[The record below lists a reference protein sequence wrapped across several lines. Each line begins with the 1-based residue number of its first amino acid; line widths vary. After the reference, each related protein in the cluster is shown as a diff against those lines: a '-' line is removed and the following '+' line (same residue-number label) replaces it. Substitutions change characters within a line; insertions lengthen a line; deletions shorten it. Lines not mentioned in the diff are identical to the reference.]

1 MYEEEGKKEGDAK
14 IVEILKDM
22 LEIECYFDGG
32 ANDGKPFE
40 SFHCNWEQLYRVLR
54 EEGKE
59 VLPIVLPIFQEH
71 ITAYNTTTKGDVKIM
86 LRRKKIIKLDR
97 SVEFPPRDGKICGEQ
112 GVFILNFEE
121 YIFVPEKTNH
131 SGFDMTIFEKK
142 VGGGHIA
149 LNIECRFFYPERSTT
164 LKSKDIREKYNLMK
178 DKYRYHVKQE
188 KNQNVTR
195 KQRKDSK
202 VELVNSD
209 TPIGEFEMTMEDIY
223 LVIIAW
229 GDIDALDSDIKDN
242 KNIII
247 VGKDSLEKAYTPTLV
262 TRPQFYDNMLQG
274 RDKISQEVMERV
286 NERYRR
292 LYLDEKLTNNPEDAE
307 ITPKHLEMI
316 NHGNHL

>member
-1 MYEEEGKKEGDAK
+1 
-14 IVEILKDM
+14 
-22 LEIECYFDGG
+22 
-32 ANDGKPFE
+32 
-40 SFHCNWEQLYRVLR
+40 
-54 EEGKE
+54 
-59 VLPIVLPIFQEH
+59 
-71 ITAYNTTTKGDVKIM
+71 M

-112 GVFILNFEE
+112 GVFIKNFEE
-121 YIFVPEKTNH
+121 YIFVPDKTNN
-131 SGFDMTIFEKK
+131 SGFDMTIFEK

-202 VELVNSD
+202 VEL
-209 TPIGEFEMTMEDIY
+209 
-223 LVIIAW
+223 
-229 GDIDALDSDIKDN
+229 DN

-286 NERYRR
+286 NERYRSS
-292 LYLDEKLTNNPEDAE
+292 
-307 ITPKHLEMI
+307 
-316 NHGNHL
+316 